1 MFNLGNRFAQH
12 SFAVTPSV
20 NTPRS
25 LFDRSSTAK
34 DTLNFDYL
42 NPIYCEEILPGDTM
56 NLTLKSFCRLTP
68 TATKV
73 PIMDR
78 MYLDFF
84 FFFVPNRLVWPHWE
98 KLCGAQDNP
107 GDSIAYAAPQLSAP
121 AGTGFT
127 NGSIYDKFGLPTGIS
142 NLLIKNCMPLRGY
155 NLIFNTW
162 FRDQNMQD
170 SVVVKTGDGPDVSTD
185 YTLLKRGKRHDYFT
199 SCLTS
204 PQKGTAQSL
213 PLGTSAPVV
222 LNPTLG
228 ISGGWKRS
236 SDHGVPGAT
245 ENVQS
250 NGGTVYLPTS
260 AANAVYDP
268 FTSLYAD
275 LSAATAATINQ
286 LRQAFQIQSL
296 LELDMRGGTR
306 YVEILLAHFNV
317 VSPDFRLQ
325 RPEYLGGGS
334 TDINS
339 NPVPQ
344 TSPTSG
350 SNPQGQLAAFA
361 TQSTLGKNIGFTKS
375 FVEHGYVIG
384 LACARADITYQQGLE
399 RHWNR
404 STRYDWYWPK
414 LGELGEQ
421 SVLNKE
427 IYCNNDAND
436 DLVFGYQE
444 RNAEYR
450 YKPSQIRGQ
459 FRSNYSTPLDS
470 WHLAQS
476 FASLPTLGNTFI
488 QQNTPIDRTLAI
500 TGSVQLLCDFWFQCR
515 HARPMTA
522 YAVPAHLGRF

>member
-1 MFNLGNRFAQH
+1 M
-12 SFAVTPSV
+12 
-20 NTPRS
+20 
-25 LFDRSSTAK
+25 
-34 DTLNFDYL
+34 
-42 NPIYCEEILPGDTM
+42 
-56 NLTLKSFCRLTP
+56 
-68 TATKV
+68 
-73 PIMDR
+73 
-78 MYLDFF
+78 
-84 FFFVPNRLVWPHWE
+84 
-98 KLCGAQDNP
+98 
-107 GDSIAYAAPQLSAP
+107 
-121 AGTGFT
+121 
-127 NGSIYDKFGLPTGIS
+127 
-142 NLLIKNCMPLRGY
+142 
-155 NLIFNTW
+155 
-162 FRDQNMQD
+162 
-170 SVVVKTGDGPDVSTD
+170 
-185 YTLLKRGKRHDYFT
+185 
-199 SCLTS
+199 
-204 PQKGTAQSL
+204 
-213 PLGTSAPVV
+213 
-222 LNPTLG
+222 
-228 ISGGWKRS
+228 
-236 SDHGVPGAT
+236 
-245 ENVQS
+245 
-250 NGGTVYLPTS
+250 
-260 AANAVYDP
+260 
-268 FTSLYAD
+268 
-275 LSAATAATINQ
+275 
-286 LRQAFQIQSL
+286 
-296 LELDMRGGTR
+296 
-306 YVEILLAHFNV
+306 AHFNV

-375 FVEHGYVIG
+375 FVEYGYVIG